1 VSGSFVVVANR
12 LPVDEVADDTGD
24 SPDEAVV
31 AADGRRWR
39 RSPGGLVTALHP
51 VLAGNRGTWV
61 GWSGQAGPA
70 PTPFEVDGIRLHP
83 VPLSDPEIE
92 DYYEGQSNATIWP
105 LYHDAVE
112 TPVYH
117 RHWRDAYRRVNQRFA
132 DATDQV
138 APPDSSVWIQDY
150 QLQLVPAML
159 RERRPDLRIGFFLHI
174 PFPPIELFM
183 QLPGREEIIRGL
195 LGADLVGFQTPLGAQ
210 NFLHLA
216 RHLLGLRRR
225 GLSVELPGRDG
236 GAGRL
241 VRAGSFAVSIDVGE
255 MEELVDSSE
264 VRARADQIRAE
275 LGHPKTLIL
284 GVDRLDYTKGIQ
296 QRLGAYRELLAEGR
310 LEAPE
315 TVLVQV
321 ATPSRE
327 RVEHYARLRETVE
340 RQVGHINGEFGRVG
354 APAVHYLHQSY
365 SRTELAALYR
375 AADVMAVTPLRDG
388 MNLVAKEYV
397 AARTDLGGAL
407 VLSEFAGAARELRQ
421 AYMCNPHDINSIKDA
436 LMRAAEADHAQ
447 ATRRMQAMRR
457 YLRDHGVRQWAA
469 DFLAAL
475 GTGRP
480 ETEGRPEAEGRPETE
495 GRPEAERRPETDTD
509 GSGE

>member
-1 VSGSFVVVANR
+1 VTDGAFVVVANR
-12 LPVDEVADDTGD
+12 LPVDEVTDDDDT
-24 SPDEAVV
+24 V
-31 AADGRRWR
+31 AEVDGRRWR

-51 VLAGNRGTWV
+51 VLAANRGTWV
-61 GWSGQAGPA
+61 GWAGIAGPA
-70 PTPFEVDGIRLHP
+70 PAPFEVDGIRLHP
-83 VPLSDPEIE
+83 VPLSEREIE

-117 RHWRDAYRRVNQRFA
+117 RHWREAYREVNRRFA
-132 DATDQV
+132 DATERV
-138 APPDSSVWIQDY
+138 APPGAAVWVQDY

-183 QLPGREEIIRGL
+183 QLPQREEIIRGL

-216 RHLLGLRRR
+216 HHLLGLRRR
-225 GLSVELPGRDG
+225 GVSVEIDDRW
-236 GAGRL
+236 
-241 VRAGSFAVSIDVGE
+241 VRAGSFAVSIDVEE
-255 MEELVDSSE
+255 MEALVDSIE
-264 VRARADQIRAE
+264 VRARTEEIRAE
-275 LGHPKTLIL
+275 LGRPKTLIL

-296 QRLGAYRELLAEGR
+296 QRLNAYRELLNEGR
-310 LEAPE
+310 LTTPE

-327 RVEHYARLRETVE
+327 RVEHYARLRENVE
-340 RQVGHINGEFGRVG
+340 RVVGNINGEFGRVG

-397 AARTDLGGAL
+397 AARMDLGGTL

-436 LMRAAEADHAQ
+436 LMRATGADRSEAA
-447 ATRRMQAMRR
+447 RRMNAMRR
-457 YLRDHGVRQWAA
+457 YLRDHPVSRWAEE
-469 DFLAAL
+469 FLSAL
-475 GTGRP
+475 GTTVKIGN
-480 ETEGRPEAEGRPETE
+480 EGR
-495 GRPEAERRPETDTD
+495 
-509 GSGE
+509 SG